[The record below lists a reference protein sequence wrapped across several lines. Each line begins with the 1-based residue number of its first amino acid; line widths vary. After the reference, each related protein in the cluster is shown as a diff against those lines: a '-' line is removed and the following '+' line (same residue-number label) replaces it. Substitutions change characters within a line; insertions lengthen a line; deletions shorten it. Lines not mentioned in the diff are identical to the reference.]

1 MARSTFGGPLFYN
14 SDAKGSL
21 GVVFPSH
28 HPRPSFLRLDEL
40 VSVEP
45 LVQLSERF
53 AAVALDAVLGHQ
65 LLERRSDL
73 RERRLVF
80 PCGGR
85 LERLLEQRHVSADKV
100 LRRARQ
106 QLRLDS
112 LLLPGIAALP
122 ARGDRHF
129 RRLAL
134 SEAEHREPG
143 LAYTLGQHR
152 VVPVAGGNT
161 KTVYFPLVQN
171 IHRVDDK
178 RHLGRVLVRR
188 VHEPS
193 PVGTSALGLPLPV
206 GLASVGSKALAILR
220 SVIV

>member
-1 MARSTFGGPLFYN
+1 M
-14 SDAKGSL
+14 
-21 GVVFPSH
+21 
-28 HPRPSFLRLDEL
+28 
-40 VSVEP
+40 
-45 LVQLSERF
+45 
-53 AAVALDAVLGHQ
+53 
-65 LLERRSDL
+65 
-73 RERRLVF
+73 
-80 PCGGR
+80 
-85 LERLLEQRHVSADKV
+85 
-100 LRRARQ
+100 LRRVRR

-112 LLLPGIAALP
+112 LLLSGIAELP

-134 SEAEHREPG
+134 SVAEHREPG

-193 PVGTSALGLPLPV
+193 PVGTSALGFPLPV